1 MTEDE
6 LVQAHVF
13 IKGRVQGVSF
23 RYYTRQEATR
33 LGLVGW
39 VRNLRDGRV
48 EAVFQGD
55 KSAIEKIASWCEQG
69 PRGAWVE
76 KVERNWE
83 NLENEFNSFE
93 IRYWGP

>member
-1 MTEDE
+1 M
-6 LVQAHVF
+6 
-13 IKGRVQGVSF
+13 QGVSF

-55 KSAIEKIASWCEQG
+55 KSAVDKIVAWCKQG

-76 KVERNWE
+76 YVEH
-83 NLENEFNSFE
+83 NLEDLESGLNSFT
-93 IRYWGP
+93 IRYWGA